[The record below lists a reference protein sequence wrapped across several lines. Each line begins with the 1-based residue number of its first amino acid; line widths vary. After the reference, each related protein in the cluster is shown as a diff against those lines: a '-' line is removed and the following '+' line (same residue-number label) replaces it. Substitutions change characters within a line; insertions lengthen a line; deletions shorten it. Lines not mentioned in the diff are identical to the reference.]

1 MSDLR
6 DVKGIVDIEEL
17 RRFVD
22 ETKWIWPYEE
32 LLVLY
37 DPRNNIVLLGENYGP
52 ENCCFGD
59 TTRFHNIKEASKD
72 IVLDSYL
79 SGTWTFYMVKP
90 GIEAKLKLIPSFAPA
105 GIESVMLQ
113 QDKQINKQTD
123 EQADKQI
130 DKQANRQAD
139 KHASHTNNKA
149 VVTYAGLG
157 GYGVS
162 ASYSRGVAKGVEAV
176 EIFEAGGGERLGRA
190 GFTLHTYH
198 LLTFGVDD
206 TDNHDTGATY
216 ALVKR
221 IGVDLQTSA
230 RMQYGEPVVKL
241 LFAPEVQL
249 YPFAPDKTKNCF
261 ASGVSFGVRDGVDG
275 LDDFLVANFV
285 KQLKEYTS
293 SPNTGLI
300 IYSGVWITEEMMA
313 YSDRAR
319 REIIDLEDA
328 CHNAFK
334 TLEQQ
339 GFMFHEITGS
349 KGLIGAAA
357 VPGMLYWPDEAG
369 KVLPEHR
376 RRFIAKG
383 DPRK

>member
-1 MSDLR
+1 MPDLR
-6 DVKGIVDIEEL
+6 DVKGIVDIEDL
-17 RRFVD
+17 RRFVN

-32 LLVLY
+32 LIVLY
-37 DPRNNIVLLGENYGP
+37 DPRHNIVLLGENYGP

-59 TTRFHNIKEASKD
+59 TTRFHNMKEASKD
-72 IVLDSYL
+72 IVIDSYL
-79 SGTWTFYMVKP
+79 SGTWTFFMVRP
-90 GIEAKLKLIPSFAPA
+90 GIEAKLNLIPSFAPA
-105 GIESVMLQ
+105 GIESIL
-113 QDKQINKQTD
+113 INSD
-123 EQADKQI
+123 
-130 DKQANRQAD
+130 
-139 KHASHTNNKA
+139 NKA
-149 VVTYAGLG
+149 VITYAGLG

-221 IGVDLQTSA
+221 IAVDLQTSA
-230 RMQYGEPVVKL
+230 RMQYGESAVKL

-249 YPFAPDKTKNCF
+249 YPFAPSKTKNCF
-261 ASGVSFGVRDGVDG
+261 ASGVSFAVRDETNG
-275 LDDFLVANFV
+275 LDDFLVGNFAR
-285 KQLKEYTS
+285 QLKEFTA
-293 SPNTGLI
+293 SPNTGMI
-300 IYSGVWITEEMMA
+300 VYSGVWITEEMMA

-319 REIIDLEDA
+319 REIIDLDDA
-328 CHNAFK
+328 YHNAFK
-334 TLEQQ
+334 ILEQQ
-339 GFMFHEITGS
+339 GFVFHEITGS

-357 VPGMLYWPDEAG
+357 VPGMLYWPDDAG
-369 KVLPEHR
+369 KILPEHR
-376 RRFIAKG
+376 RRFIALG